1 MRKRA
6 LFFLPVAAILVLL
19 SGCIVVRYEY
29 GHGINLNRN
38 GSGNILVAYRICPNY
53 EFSVTER
60 SIRGQYSGAPF
71 RVRNVDVEAVGTTT
85 EVSYVLD
92 FDRVTDLN
100 GWGDF
105 GEEGADFKH
114 TFYHGRDGNEQAFR
128 ETVTLRIDEEY
139 LPFLDGYF
147 FYKVS
152 VPGEIIKTNGRIE
165 EDGVTWRYSAN
176 DISNKTRTMYVIYET
191 GLPTWLWVAL
201 GAVILIVLLVVV
213 AGAVVVIV
221 IFVRRKKKVPPVA
234 EPVPDTSLAW
244 PEEAEPEIPPVAPTA
259 EPPPRRVEP
268 RPEGPRAAPPPARE
282 RPKRKLKPV
291 GCIILIVVAAVL
303 LVVVLVAAFFVTDY
317 YGVNPLTEPYAEEEP
332 AGPPGEVEAQ
342 PPAPK
347 AQIKFTVLQVI
358 GGGRTAAG
366 VGKDLAGKAE
376 SISRVIGSKG
386 AGEVELELSISSGG
400 NVVRAKILR
409 STYKDAMLES
419 KIAYA
424 ARGWKFAAATGTT
437 RARVKI
443 AAK

>member
-1 MRKRA
+1 MVKRT
-6 LFFLPVAAILVLL
+6 LFVLPLAAILLLL

-29 GHGINLNRN
+29 GHAIKLARN
-38 GSGNILVAYRICPNY
+38 GSGSILVAYRICPNY

-60 SIRGQYSGAPF
+60 SIRGQYNGAPF

-114 TFYHGRDGNEQAFR
+114 TFYHGRDGNDQAFR

-147 FYKVS
+147 FYKVA

-165 EDGVTWRYSAN
+165 EDGVSWRYSAD

-191 GLPTWLWVAL
+191 GLPTWLWVVL
-201 GAVILIVLLVVV
+201 GAVILIALLVVAAV
-213 AGAVVVIV
+213 AVVVIV
-221 IFVRRKKKVPPVA
+221 IFLRRKKKVPRAA
-234 EPVPDTSLAW
+234 EPVPDTSLERPA
-244 PEEAEPEIPPVAPTA
+244 EAPAEVPAEAPAPP
-259 EPPPRRVEP
+259 RVEP
-268 RPEGPRAAPPPARE
+268 RPAPPRAAPPPARE
-282 RPKRKLKPV
+282 RPKRKLKPA
-291 GCIILIVVAAVL
+291 GCVILIVIAVVL
-303 LVVVLVAAFFVTDY
+303 AVVVLVAAFFVTDY
-317 YGVNPLTEPYAEEEP
+317 LGVNPLTAPSAEEP
-332 AGPPGEVEAQ
+332 AEAPTEVEAQ

-347 AQIKFTVLQVI
+347 VKIQFTVLQVM
-358 GGGRTAAG
+358 GGGRTPAG

-376 SISRVIGSKG
+376 SMSRVMGSKG
-386 AGEVELELSISSGG
+386 PGEVELELSISSGG
-400 NVVRAKILR
+400 SVVRAKILR